1 MDKCEQCGR
10 SSAKPLKKIPVKK
23 GKETVI
29 LNVCSECFEK
39 AV

>member
-1 MDKCEQCGR
+1 MKCELCHKETP
-10 SSAKPLKKIPVKK
+10 KPLRRIPVKK

-29 LNVCSECFEK
+29 LNVCGECFDK

>member
-1 MDKCEQCGR
+1 MKCELCHKETP
-10 SSAKPLKKIPVKK
+10 KPLRRIPVKK

-29 LNVCSECFEK
+29 LNVCSECFNA